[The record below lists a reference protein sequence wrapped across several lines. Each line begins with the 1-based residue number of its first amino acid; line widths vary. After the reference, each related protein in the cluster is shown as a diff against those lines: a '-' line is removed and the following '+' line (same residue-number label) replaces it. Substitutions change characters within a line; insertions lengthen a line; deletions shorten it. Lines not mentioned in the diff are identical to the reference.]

1 VYRCAFALFISLLLS
16 FSASGQKTAAPASCT
31 ALAHLSLPDTKILL
45 AQEVEAGKF
54 TPAEPPQN
62 PADTQIYKS
71 LPAFCRVVAHIA
83 PTSDSDI
90 KVEVWMPV
98 RGWNGRL
105 RGQGNGGFAGEI
117 YYSSIATAVAQGYA
131 SAGTDGGHTG
141 KSTDASWALG
151 HPEKV
156 NDFGYRAVHEMTQ
169 KAQSIIHA
177 YYAAPASHSYFMS
190 CSDGGREALMEAQ
203 RFPDDYDGILAGAP
217 AYHWTAL
224 LTGAVTGAQA
234 LTLTPASYIP
244 SSKLPAIAS
253 AVLASC
259 DATEGVKDGILNDP
273 RTCHFDSS
281 VLLCKGADS
290 DSCLTA
296 PQVTALKSLYAGA
309 RNSSGGQIY
318 PGLLP
323 GAETGPGGWS
333 TWITGPKPGDSLMFA
348 FGTGYFSNMVYA
360 DPHWDYKTFNV
371 DDGLKIAVERT
382 AHALDATDPNLK
394 PFSSRG
400 GKLILYHGWND
411 PAISPLGTIDYY
423 QQVQAANADS
433 PSFVRLFMVPG
444 MQHCYGGPGP
454 SSFGQFGWRPGTGP
468 DDSQHDISLALEQW
482 VEKGVAPE
490 KVIAAKI
497 EADANSSPHAAPH
510 ITMTR
515 PLCAYPQEA
524 KYNGAGTT
532 SDAASFACATAPK

>member
-1 VYRCAFALFISLLLS
+1 MHRCALALFSSLLLIS
-16 FSASGQKTAAPASCT
+16 SASGQKAQTPSSCA
-31 ALAHLSLPDTKILL
+31 ALAQLSLPDTKILL
-45 AQEVEAGKF
+45 AQQVEAGKF
-54 TPAEPPQN
+54 SPPEPPQN
-62 PADTQIYKS
+62 PADTHIYHS
-71 LPAFCRVVAHIA
+71 LPAFCRVVAQVV

-98 RGWNGRL
+98 RGWNGRF

-151 HPEKV
+151 HPERV
-156 NDFGYRAVHEMTQ
+156 NDFGYRAVHEMTR
-169 KAQSIIHA
+169 KAQSIIDA
-177 YYAAPASHSYFMS
+177 YYGVPASHSYFMS
-190 CSDGGREALMEAQ
+190 CSDGGREALIEAQ
-203 RFPDDYDGILAGAP
+203 RFPADYDGILAGAP

-234 LTLTPASYIP
+234 LTQTPASYIP
-244 SSKLPAIAS
+244 SSKLPAISS

-259 DATEGVKDGILNDP
+259 DASDGVKDGFLNDP
-273 RTCHFDSS
+273 RTCHFDPS

-296 PQVTALKSLYAGA
+296 PQITALNSLYAGV
-309 RNSSGGQIY
+309 RDGRFQVY

-333 TWITGPKPGDSLMFA
+333 TWITGSKPGASLMFA
-348 FGTGYFSNMVYA
+348 FGTGYYANMVYA
-360 DPHWDYKTFNV
+360 DPHWDYKNLNV
-371 DDGLKIAVERT
+371 DDGLKTAVQKT
-382 AHALDATDPNLK
+382 AHALDATNPDLK
-394 PFSSRG
+394 PFAGRG

-411 PAISPLGTIDYY
+411 PAISALSTIDYY
-423 QQVQAANADS
+423 QQVQAANSDAQ
-433 PSFVRLFMVPG
+433 SFVRLFMVPG

-454 SSFGQFGWRPGTGP
+454 SSFGQFGWHPGTGP
-468 DDSQHDISLALEQW
+468 EDPQHDISLALQQW

-497 EADANSSPHAAPH
+497 ETDPKSGPHAAPH
-510 ITMTR
+510 TTMTR
-515 PLCAYPQEA
+515 PLCAYPEEA
-524 KYNGAGTT
+524 KYDGAGNT
-532 SDAASFACATAPK
+532 SDAANFACVPPAK

>member
-1 VYRCAFALFISLLLS
+1 VHRCAFALSLSLLLIS
-16 FSASGQKTAAPASCT
+16 TASGQKTGTPSSCT
-31 ALAHLSLPDTKILL
+31 SLARLSLPDTKIDL
-45 AQEVEAGKF
+45 AQQVEAGKF

-62 PADTQIYKS
+62 PAETGIYKS
-71 LPAFCRVVAHIA
+71 LPAFCRVVARIA

-98 RGWNGRL
+98 RGWNGKF
-105 RGQGNGGFAGEI
+105 RGEGNGGFAGEI
-117 YYSSIATAVAQGYA
+117 YYSSIAASVAQGYA
-131 SAGTDGGHTG
+131 SAGTDAGHTG
-141 KSTDASWALG
+141 RSTDASWALG

-156 NDFGYRAVHEMTQ
+156 NDFGYRAVHEMTR
-169 KAQSIIHA
+169 KAQAIINA
-177 YYAAPASHSYFMS
+177 YYGAPAKHSYFLA

-244 SSKLPAIAS
+244 SSKLPAISS

-259 DATEGVKDGILNDP
+259 DATDGVKDGFLNDP
-273 RTCHFDSS
+273 RTCHFDPS

-296 PQVTALKSLYAGA
+296 PQITVLNSLYAGA
-309 RNSSGGQIY
+309 RNAHGDQVF

-333 TWITGPKPGDSLMFA
+333 TWITGSKPGDSLMFE
-348 FGTGYFSNMVYA
+348 FGTGYFANMVYD
-360 DPHWDYKTFNV
+360 DPHWNYKTFNV
-371 DDGLKIAVERT
+371 DDGLKMAVEKT
-382 AHALDATDPNLK
+382 AHALDATNPDLK

-411 PAISPLGTIDYY
+411 PAISSLSTIDYY
-423 QQVQAANADS
+423 HQVESANSD
-433 PSFVRLFMVPG
+433 PQSFVRLFMVPG
-444 MQHCYGGPGP
+444 MQHCLGGPGP
-454 SSFGQFGWRPGTGP
+454 SSFGQFGWHPGTGP
-468 DDSQHDISLALEQW
+468 DDTQDDISLALEQW

-490 KVIAAKI
+490 QVIAAKI
-497 EADANSSPHAAPH
+497 EANPQAAPH
-510 ITMTR
+510 TTMTR
-515 PLCAYPQEA
+515 PLCAWPEEA
-524 KYNGAGTT
+524 KYVGAGDT
-532 SDAASFACATAPK
+532 SDAANFACALPAK

>member
-1 VYRCAFALFISLLLS
+1 MYRSAFALCSSLLLIS
-16 FSASGQKTAAPASCT
+16 SASGQKAATPSSCA
-31 ALAHLSLPDTKILL
+31 ALAHLSLSDTKIVL
-45 AQEVEAGKF
+45 AERVRAGKF
-54 TPAEPPQN
+54 SPPELQQN
-62 PADTQIYKS
+62 PADTHIYKL
-71 LPAFCRVVAHIA
+71 LPAFCRVVARVA
-83 PTSDSDI
+83 PTADSDI

-98 RGWNGRL
+98 SGWNGKF

-117 YYSSIATAVAQGYA
+117 YYASIATAVAQGYA
-131 SAGTDGGHTG
+131 SAGTDAGHSG
-141 KSTDASWALG
+141 KATDASWALG

-177 YYAAPASHSYFMS
+177 YYGTPASRSYFLS

-224 LTGAVTGAQA
+224 LTAAVTGAQA
-234 LTLTPASYIP
+234 LTQTPASYIP

-259 DATEGVKDGILNDP
+259 DASDGVKDGIINDP
-273 RTCHFDSS
+273 RTCHFDPS

-296 PQVTALKSLYAGA
+296 PQITALKSLYAGA
-309 RNSSGGQIY
+309 RSSSGDQIY

-323 GAETGPGGWS
+323 GAETGPGGWA
-333 TWITGPKPGDSLMFA
+333 TWITGSKLGDSAIFA
-348 FGTGYFSNMVYA
+348 YGTGYFSNMVYA

-371 DDGLKIAVERT
+371 DDGIKMAVEKT
-382 AHALDATDPNLK
+382 AKALDATDPNLK
-394 PFSSRG
+394 PFAGRG

-411 PAISPLGTIDYY
+411 PAISPLSTIDYY
-423 QQVQAANADS
+423 QQLQAANSD
-433 PSFVRLFMVPG
+433 PQSFVRLFMVPG

-454 SSFGQFGWRPGTGP
+454 SSFGQFGGRPSAGP
-468 DDSQHDISLALEQW
+468 DDTQHDISLALEQW

-497 EADANSSPHAAPH
+497 EADPKTAPH
-510 ITMTR
+510 TTMTR
-515 PLCAYPQEA
+515 PLCAYPGEA
-524 KYNGAGTT
+524 KYNGKGDP
-532 SDAASFACATAPK
+532 SDATNFACSAAAK